1 MPTYPVK
8 NLKTGEE
15 KELSMTMKDYDD
27 WRKEN
32 PDWDKDWSK
41 GVAGVG
47 EVGEFQD
54 KLAKTHPGWT
64 DILNKADKSGG
75 ISGRLSKRG
84 IGMTGNAFVED

>member
-15 KELSMTMKDYDD
+15 KELSMTMKAYDN

-64 DILNKADKSGG
+64 DILTKSEKSGG
-75 ISGRLSKRG
+75 ISGRLSRRG
-84 IGMTGNAFVED
+84 VGKTSNAFVED

>member
-15 KELSMTMKDYDD
+15 KELYMTMKEYDEWKD
-27 WRKEN
+27 AN

-47 EVGEFQD
+47 EVGDWRD
-54 KLAKTHPGWT
+54 KMSKTHPGWK
-64 DILNKADKSGG
+64 DVMGQVKKNKGYGKYGDSN
-75 ISGRLSKRG
+75 RG
-84 IGMTGNAFVED
+84 YQW

>member
-1 MPTYPVK
+1 MPHYPVK
-8 NLKTGEE
+8 HKETGEE
-15 KELSMTMKDYDD
+15 KELYMPMKEYTQ
-27 WRKEN
+27 WREDN

-41 GVAGVG
+41 GCAGVG

-64 DILNKADKSGG
+64 DVLNKADKTGG

-84 IGMTGNAFVED
+84 VGKTSNAFIED